1 MRKVQRLAAG
11 LLALSLSI
19 ACAQAE
25 ILTIDIDQ
33 ASYEEINTVYQ
44 QLKQARI
51 DKLRYMRQVIRLNP
65 NQILCSEGFRG
76 ERQEVKWNSRLGC
89 HHRYLNILQR
99 KIW

>member
-44 QLKQARI
+44 LSLI
-51 DKLRYMRQVIRLNP
+51 HI
-65 NQILCSEGFRG
+65 SEPTRP
-76 ERQEVKWNSRLGC
+76 
-89 HHRYLNILQR
+89 Y
-99 KIW
+99 